1 MKIVCDT
8 NVLVSGILFGGH
20 ARTIL
25 TAISRGRIDAFT
37 TPALLNELRDVLTRR
52 KFRLNTEQID
62 AIMELLRESLT
73 CVSPLQSVSGVVE
86 DPDDDRVLEAAIAS
100 GSRLIVSGDNHL
112 LQLAKWRSIRILS
125 PADFVS
131 TCLAP

>member
-73 CVSPLQSVSGVVE
+73 CASPLQSVSGVVE